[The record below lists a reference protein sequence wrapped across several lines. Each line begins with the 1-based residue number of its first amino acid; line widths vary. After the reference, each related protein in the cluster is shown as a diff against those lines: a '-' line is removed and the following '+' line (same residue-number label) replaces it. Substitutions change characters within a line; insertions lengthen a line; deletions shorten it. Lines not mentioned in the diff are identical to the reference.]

1 MSISKNHKKGTSHNE
16 WKSKQNKK
24 KFNAVRVEQQAKL
37 KDRIDR
43 HHARRMN
50 NPLLNKEKKETAK
63 GTFTSR
69 MLKKFGLNKGRR
81 NKV

>member
-1 MSISKNHKKGTSHNE
+1 MPVSKNHKKGTSHKE

-24 KFNAVRVEQQAKL
+24 KFNAVRVEKQAKL
-37 KDRIDR
+37 KDQIDKF
-43 HHARRMN
+43 HARRMN
-50 NPLLNKEKKETAK
+50 NPLLNKEKKETSK